1 MSHDSSGTQSPR
13 SGSAPVSDEGGLP
26 ANWKEAIPVLIASRM
41 GILQIEAKDALE
53 VAVRKLIISGVLAF
67 CLIAAWMLLT
77 AGLIGLISVYFHIAW
92 YFAAFLLAGVHLLIA
107 FFMQLAVKRSKSI
120 ESFPIT
126 REEFEK
132 DREWLNQLKNRS
144 NSQS

>member
-1 MSHDSSGTQSPR
+1 MSPNSSGTQSPG
-13 SGSAPVSDEGGLP
+13 SGDAPVSDEGGLP
-26 ANWKEAIPVLIASRM
+26 KNWKEAIPALLASRM
-41 GILQIEAKDALE
+41 GILQIEAKDALD
-53 VAVRKLIISGVLAF
+53 VTVRKLMFSGVLAF

-92 YFAAFLLAGVHLLIA
+92 YFAAFLLGGVHLLIA
-107 FFMQLAVKRSKSI
+107 CFMRLVVKRSKNI

-144 NSQS
+144 SSHN

>member
-1 MSHDSSGTQSPR
+1 MSHDPPGTQSPR
-13 SGSAPVSDEGGLP
+13 SGSAPVSDEAGLP
-26 ANWKEAIPVLIASRM
+26 ANWKEAIPALIASRM

-53 VAVRKLIISGVLAF
+53 VAVRKLMIWGVLAF

-77 AGLIGLISVYFHIAW
+77 AGLIGLISMFFNIAW
-92 YFAAFLLAGVHLLIA
+92 YFTAFLLGGMHLLIA
-107 FFMQLAVKRSKSI
+107 FFMRLAFKRSKSI

-144 NSQS
+144 SSHN